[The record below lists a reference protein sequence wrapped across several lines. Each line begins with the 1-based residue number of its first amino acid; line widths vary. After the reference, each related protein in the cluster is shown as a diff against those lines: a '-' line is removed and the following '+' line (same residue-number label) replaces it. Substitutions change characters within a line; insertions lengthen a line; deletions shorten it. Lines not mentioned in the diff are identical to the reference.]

1 MFSFFFNDFTTNTA
15 RIHFLLFISFL
26 SKCVNWVYEG
36 YLGINLFSK
45 KKKWTIQDLMNRAYI
60 MRITLCSLSIPFLQ
74 VHFLHRTQR
83 FHFIQTQIEWNDNT
97 LYSAADCYHTLLSSG
112 CPCALEYQGIS
123 LLSNDPKDILM

>member
-1 MFSFFFNDFTTNTA
+1 MISQLIQLGYTFFCL
-15 RIHFLLFISFL
+15 FLFCL
-26 SKCVNWVYEG
+26 SVSIG
-36 YLGINLFSK
+36 YMKEILGSIYFPK
-45 KKKWTIQDLMNRAYI
+45 RKKWIIQYLMNRAYI

-97 LYSAADCYHTLLSSG
+97 LYSAADCYHTLPSSG